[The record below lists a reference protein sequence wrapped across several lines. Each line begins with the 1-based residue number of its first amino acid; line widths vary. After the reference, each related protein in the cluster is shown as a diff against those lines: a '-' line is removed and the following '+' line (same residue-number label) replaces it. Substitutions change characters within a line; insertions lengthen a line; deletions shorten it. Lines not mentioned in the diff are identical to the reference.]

1 MFVKALRGAALA
13 ALCSTIAAPA
23 LAAVSYVPVNVD
35 VSVAPF
41 TYDFGVGGA
50 LTFDNNTSG
59 FASELGV
66 QTTGSAQVF
75 SVFGQPSL
83 FQPFATTLFPSQ
95 QLGSFASYA
104 TSTPVN
110 FSLASGSIGFKFTLA
125 DGDHFG
131 FARTDGALI
140 AGLFIQGTPGADL
153 GLDSQGGAAVPE
165 PSTWAL
171 LIVGFGATGAALRRR
186 RMALTPLTA

>member
-1 MFVKALRGAALA
+1 MAALF
-13 ALCSTIAAPA
+13 STVAAPA
-23 LAAVSYVPVNVD
+23 LAAVTFVPVNID
-35 VSVAPF
+35 VSIAPF
-41 TYDFGVGGA
+41 TYDFGGGSA

-75 SVFGQPSL
+75 SVFGTPSL
-83 FQPFATTLFPSQ
+83 FQPFAETLFPSQ
-95 QLGSFASYA
+95 QLGAFASFA

-110 FSLASGSIGFKFTLA
+110 FSLSSGSIGFKFTLA

-131 FARTDGALI
+131 IAQTDGSLIGALY
-140 AGLFIQGTPGADL
+140 IQGTPGADIDL
-153 GLDSQGGAAVPE
+153 GSPSGGAVPE

-171 LIVGFGATGAALRRR
+171 LIVGFGLTGGVLRRGR
-186 RMALTPLTA
+186 RESLALA